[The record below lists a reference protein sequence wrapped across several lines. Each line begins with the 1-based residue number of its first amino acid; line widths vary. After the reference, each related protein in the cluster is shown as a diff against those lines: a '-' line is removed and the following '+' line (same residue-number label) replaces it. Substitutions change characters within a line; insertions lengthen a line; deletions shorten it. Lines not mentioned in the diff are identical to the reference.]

1 MVSDLSAI
9 IFVLC
14 LALLVVFIFWS
25 LHSPKPRTLLNHL
38 YLWLVV
44 VWSFWAFL
52 MLCLWVTPPE
62 QTTTLMFLDALTYAG
77 IEIPP
82 IYFMISLAFV
92 KGYEHL
98 PRWCYAFLILP
109 ALAVLVA
116 LTNPYHHLLYQQFSI
131 LRSEIVF
138 GPFILF
144 TGAHSYICFMI
155 SFVLLLHFAFKNS
168 SKLYFQQCI
177 MLTLG
182 GLLPMTVSMMA
193 TFSPW
198 NLPITATPMAFSLMV
213 LFNGIAIY
221 KLNLLDITPVAT
233 QHVLDWISDC
243 YLILSKNGLVVSY
256 NKPFAA
262 VFASRYGITENRYL
276 ADCVQEEDSSEKTA
290 IYNILNAVNACQ
302 EAQTTISY
310 EQAATITRNGVTTK
324 NYYIT
329 DVSQLF
335 MDNKAVGFVVIFKDI
350 TQLKKSMQQLQD
362 NQTRMMEQER
372 FAFLGQMM
380 GGLAHNLKTPIMS
393 ISGCVSAVNN
403 LLDECQSSLDD
414 PKVTPED
421 FREIYGEMGDWM
433 QKIQESTAYMSDII
447 TAIKGQATNVSAFDE
462 SYFTLDE
469 LIKRT
474 TLLMRHELVSGGCTL
489 VAEYKGPQSITLHG
503 DINNLIQVLGN
514 LVSNAIFAQKQV
526 GGGCITVGLEQE
538 GDAVKIYVKDTGP
551 GIPEK
556 VRRRLFKEMV
566 TSKGAQGSG
575 LGLYISN
582 AVVHGKFNGTMWCE
596 DNPGGG
602 AIFGMTIPLASR
614 DAEAAPPPP
623 SYPVGFSLSKREVFS
638 Q

>member
-182 GLLPMTVSMMA
+182 GLLPMTVSMLA

-233 QHVLDWISDC
+233 QHVLD
-243 YLILSKNGLVVSY
+243 
-256 NKPFAA
+256 
-262 VFASRYGITENRYL
+262 
-276 ADCVQEEDSSEKTA
+276 
-290 IYNILNAVNACQ
+290 
-302 EAQTTISY
+302 
-310 EQAATITRNGVTTK
+310 
-324 NYYIT
+324 
-329 DVSQLF
+329 
-335 MDNKAVGFVVIFKDI
+335 
-350 TQLKKSMQQLQD
+350 
-362 NQTRMMEQER
+362 
-372 FAFLGQMM
+372 
-380 GGLAHNLKTPIMS
+380 
-393 ISGCVSAVNN
+393 
-403 LLDECQSSLDD
+403 
-414 PKVTPED
+414 
-421 FREIYGEMGDWM
+421 
-433 QKIQESTAYMSDII
+433 
-447 TAIKGQATNVSAFDE
+447 
-462 SYFTLDE
+462 
-469 LIKRT
+469 
-474 TLLMRHELVSGGCTL
+474 
-489 VAEYKGPQSITLHG
+489 
-503 DINNLIQVLGN
+503 
-514 LVSNAIFAQKQV
+514 
-526 GGGCITVGLEQE
+526 
-538 GDAVKIYVKDTGP
+538 
-551 GIPEK
+551 
-556 VRRRLFKEMV
+556 
-566 TSKGAQGSG
+566 
-575 LGLYISN
+575 
-582 AVVHGKFNGTMWCE
+582 
-596 DNPGGG
+596 
-602 AIFGMTIPLASR
+602 
-614 DAEAAPPPP
+614 
-623 SYPVGFSLSKREVFS
+623 
-638 Q
+638 